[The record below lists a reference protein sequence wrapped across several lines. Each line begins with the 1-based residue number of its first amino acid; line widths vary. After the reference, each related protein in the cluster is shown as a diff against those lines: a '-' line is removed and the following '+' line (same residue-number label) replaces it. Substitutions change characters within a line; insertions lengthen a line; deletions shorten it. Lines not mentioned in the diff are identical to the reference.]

1 MCDEKKGRRRKGIC
15 CDFGPFSIVEFCY
28 ISRHLC
34 DWYMVL
40 FLCCCASN
48 GIEKRGD
55 GVL

>member
-15 CDFGPFSIVEFCY
+15 CDYGPFSIVEFCY
-28 ISRHLC
+28 IGRHLC